1 MIPKKIFSRIYA
13 SKKNEGHT
21 DCADEKTL
29 GKAVVF
35 KERFREIVSDPINVL
50 IERVPNA
57 GYLDSDKKVILH
69 NGIRVPV
76 GGELAY
82 YGEFSDILVI
92 NRGVHEPLE
101 EYCFQELL
109 SRLQAESG
117 EHTMLELGAYWGHYS
132 LWFSKCLRKTSCVL
146 VEPEI
151 KNLESGKEN
160 FANNGYSGKF
170 INQFVA
176 KDAFTVDGFM
186 QDNASFCPEITL
198 LHSDIQGYEE
208 EMLVSSKQTL
218 SMKKI
223 KYLMIST
230 HSKKWHAACLN
241 IIESYDYIVEV
252 SSEPDC
258 HSTSCDGFIF
268 AHRND
273 LLPII
278 EADKILGRI
287 DIANATAADLVRYL
301 NKFQLVSLSDTED

>member
-1 MIPKKIFSRIYA
+1 MFLRIYA
-13 SKKNEGHT
+13 NEKNERQT
-21 DCADEKTL
+21 DYADEKSL

-50 IERVPNA
+50 IERVSNA
-57 GYLDSDKKVILH
+57 GYIDSDNNVILH
-69 NGIRVPV
+69 NGIRVPI

-82 YGEFSDILVI
+82 YAEFSDILVI

-109 SRLQAESG
+109 SRLQTESG

-151 KNLESGKEN
+151 QNLESGKEN

-170 INQFVA
+170 INQLVA
-176 KDAFTVDGFM
+176 KDAFTVDGYM
-186 QDNASFCPEITL
+186 QGNASSCPEITL

-230 HSKKWHAACLN
+230 HSKKWHDTCLN

-252 SSEPDC
+252 SSEPDY

-268 AHRND
+268 ARRND

-287 DIANATAADLVRYL
+287 DIANATAADLMRYL
-301 NKFQLVSLSDTED
+301 NKFQLVSLSDPTD